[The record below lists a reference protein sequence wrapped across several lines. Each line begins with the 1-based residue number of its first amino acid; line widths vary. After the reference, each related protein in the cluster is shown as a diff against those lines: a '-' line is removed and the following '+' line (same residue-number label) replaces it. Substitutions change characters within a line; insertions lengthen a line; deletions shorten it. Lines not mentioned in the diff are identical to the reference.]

1 MSPKLRRICN
11 FFIIA
16 FIGLMGALLGAF
28 LSRSSAPTAEQMY
41 PLPHHVPKYAG
52 GVSLRFAMVH
62 DVIHERFPRHGNAYY
77 EERNRR
83 AIEAMKEEE
92 AKLAQGA
99 NPSDKYWAAV
109 DDLGVGLERLGKH
122 EEAVAL
128 MRKKLKQQWDLTS
141 TTSEQLYSSYA
152 NLGTFLILWQIAE
165 GFDKPNAKERTR
177 ESIDLI
183 HKAIQEKPDSHFG
196 REIWQVVLEEFVLAA
211 LDRPELLLQ
220 YDMVGNR
227 LDKEVNPATLRSF
240 QTWRSYDG
248 VMAKAFLK
256 ENTNRGQVP
265 PSGPI
270 ILPDPEQEV
279 ERFRSQITKVGAEE
293 RWADEVKTSHT
304 KPVSFDEPAL
314 GIIGMW
320 RYGGGANPH
329 FALAL
334 GEIML
339 RVGQRYIAWTAY
351 ERAAQLGD
359 PLGPKFVEHCRN
371 RQKLIEGQLPPAD
384 VADLRPKFEKELA
397 FGQRYQKAYQ
407 DYEARRIRAGASID
421 DPHFYDAFNAE
432 QGPIASPVGTE
443 DHFVID
449 RLMPRPSAMA
459 AVLLSAGICA
469 FLTACLLRFLQA
481 RRAPVVSIASS
492 PPASAATAD
501 WGS

>member
-1 MSPKLRRICN
+1 MAPKLRRIGN

-28 LSRSSAPTAEQMY
+28 LGRSSAPTAEQMY
-41 PLPHHVPKYAG
+41 PLPHHVPKYPG

-92 AKLAQGA
+92 GKLAQGA

-122 EEAVAL
+122 EEAVVL
-128 MRKKLKQQWDLTS
+128 MRKKLKQQWDLAS

-211 LDRPELLLQ
+211 LDKPDLLLQ

-227 LDKEVNPATLRSF
+227 LNKEVNPATLRSLKGGSWAHGEAHF
-240 QTWRSYDG
+240 
-248 VMAKAFLK
+248 AKSFLEGRLFAQHDEK
-256 ENTNRGQVP
+256 TVSETR
-265 PSGPI
+265 
-270 ILPDPEQEV
+270 
-279 ERFRSQITKVGAEE
+279 ERFRKQITEVGAEDG
-293 RWADEVKTSHT
+293 WAEEVKTSHT
-304 KPVSFDEPAL
+304 KAVSFDEPAL

-334 GEIML
+334 GESML

-351 ERAAQLGD
+351 ARAAQLGA
-359 PLGPKFVEHCRN
+359 PLGPKFIEHCRN
-371 RQKLIEGQLPPAD
+371 RQKVIESQLPAAD
-384 VADLRPKFEKELA
+384 VTDLRPKFEKELA

-407 DYEARRIRAGASID
+407 EYEARRIREGASID
-421 DPHFYDAFNAE
+421 DPHFYDAFNAA

-469 FLTACLLRFLQA
+469 FLTACLLRFFQS

-492 PPASAATAD
+492 TPASAAAAD
-501 WGS
+501 WGP